1 MQILWTRSAGARR
14 RFVGAADRRARFER
28 GFTLVELLVVIA
40 IIGVL
45 VALLLPAVQA
55 AREAARRMQCSNSL
69 KQWGLAAQNYHDA
82 KRALPPGR
90 LGCDGANY
98 GTLCSTP
105 GGATRAGVSVFVH
118 LLPQAEMASLYS
130 LYDDG
135 DPLWPR
141 NNTWLTAKNLQ
152 LIETRPAIV
161 VCPSDTAE
169 AFSEDTKIDPG
180 AAVYTTPAGTQAAVG
195 SYAAVTG
202 TIGAANPSI
211 LPNGETGGNSK
222 FNNTGLFYYV
232 VKQKFSQVPDGL
244 SNTMLMGEVIDGHR
258 KTSSNIWTRAVRI
271 MDTQRGTDNPI
282 NTFPGQPVYDTA
294 YGINANGA
302 FASMHPAGAQ
312 FVFGDGHVA
321 FLSESINEDLYMALS
336 TREGGE
342 TVSSEL

>member
-1 MQILWTRSAGARR
+1 MRTSWTMSAGARR
-14 RFVGAADRRARFER
+14 PPNGTTARCDRRRR

-55 AREAARRMQCSNSL
+55 AREAARRMQCSNNL

-98 GTLCSTP
+98 GTVCNTP

-118 LLPQAEMASLYS
+118 LLPQAELASLYA
-130 LYDDG
+130 LYDNR
-135 DPLWPR
+135 DPIWPR
-141 NNTWLTAKNLQ
+141 NNTWLTANNIQ
-152 LIETRPAIV
+152 LIESRPAV
-161 VCPSDTAE
+161 VICPSDTAE

-180 AAVYTTPAGTQAAVG
+180 AAVYTTPAGTRAAVG

-202 TIGAANPSI
+202 TIGAANPSA

-232 VKQKFSQVPDGL
+232 VTQKFSQVPDGL
-244 SNTMLMGEVIDGHR
+244 SNTMMMGEVIEGHR

-282 NTFPGQPVYDTA
+282 NTFPGQPIYDTA

-302 FASMHPAGAQ
+302 FASLHPAGAQ

-321 FLSESINEDLYMALS
+321 FLAESINEDLYMALS
-336 TREGGE
+336 TREGAE
-342 TVSSEL
+342 TVSEL